1 MPLPALM
8 SPLFRTVMS
17 ALAPRMP
24 GPVAVV
30 MVPLLMMS
38 VLPVSLDLMPA
49 ALGPL
54 TLIVPL
60 LINVLFDPRA
70 SRPWLPDPVVVMV
83 P

>member
-1 MPLPALM
+1 M
-8 SPLFRTVMS
+8 R
-17 ALAPRMP
+17 
-24 GPVAVV
+24 
-30 MVPLLMMS
+30 
-38 VLPVSLDLMPA
+38 
-49 ALGPL
+49 PL